1 MQVSV
6 ETTEGLE
13 RKMTVE
19 LPKDEINQEIG
30 KRLQDLVKKVKIN
43 GFRPGKVPLSVVKK
57 RYGGSVRQEVMS
69 DQIQNSYYQAL
80 QQEKL
85 KAAGY
90 PKIDVSE
97 DNEFAYTAVFEVY
110 PTVKPADMKG
120 AEIEKQTASVSDVD
134 VDNMVNKLRERSAS
148 WNAVEREAADG
159 DQVDVD
165 FKGTIE
171 GETFEGGEG
180 SGMKVK
186 LGSKQMIAGFED
198 GLIGKS
204 AGNSMTLDLTFPE
217 DYHAKDLAGKPVQFE
232 ITLNAV
238 EEVELPEVDEA
249 FMKSLGVESNDIDA
263 FKIEIRQNLER
274 ELEQKLSEKIK
285 NQVMDL
291 LVEKNP
297 IDLPSGLVEM
307 EIDALITQTK
317 SMSQMS
323 GDIELPRE
331 IFKEQASRRV
341 VIGLVLSEI
350 VNDND
355 ITVDQDAVQAK
366 IASFAESYENPQ
378 QMIDY
383 YNENEEQ
390 RRNVETLVLEEQ
402 VVDWAM
408 GQANITE
415 KAVDFDSVVDSAG
428 NA

>member
-217 DYHAKDLAGKPVQFE
+217 DYHAKDLAGKPVQF
-232 ITLNAV
+232 
-238 EEVELPEVDEA
+238 
-249 FMKSLGVESNDIDA
+249 
-263 FKIEIRQNLER
+263 
-274 ELEQKLSEKIK
+274 
-285 NQVMDL
+285 
-291 LVEKNP
+291 
-297 IDLPSGLVEM
+297 
-307 EIDALITQTK
+307 
-317 SMSQMS
+317 
-323 GDIELPRE
+323 
-331 IFKEQASRRV
+331 
-341 VIGLVLSEI
+341 
-350 VNDND
+350 
-355 ITVDQDAVQAK
+355 
-366 IASFAESYENPQ
+366 
-378 QMIDY
+378 
-383 YNENEEQ
+383 
-390 RRNVETLVLEEQ
+390 
-402 VVDWAM
+402 
-408 GQANITE
+408 
-415 KAVDFDSVVDSAG
+415 
-428 NA
+428 